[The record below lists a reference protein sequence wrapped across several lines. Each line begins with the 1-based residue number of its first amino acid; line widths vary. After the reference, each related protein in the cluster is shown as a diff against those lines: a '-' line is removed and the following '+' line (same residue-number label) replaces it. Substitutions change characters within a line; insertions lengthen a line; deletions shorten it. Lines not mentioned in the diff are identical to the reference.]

1 MIFVLI
7 LFASLVIV
15 GVLLIAMGTGVYRN
29 VLDSMDRNDR
39 SRTAS
44 TYITQKARQN
54 RDAGAIGAGTLD
66 GFPAITFRQ
75 NIGGTGYTTWL
86 YCDGTHLK
94 ELLARSDNTSL
105 SAAAGTDILEMSRM
119 DVSEDTHSLI
129 ITMTAADGTRRK
141 LRLAEDP

>member
-7 LFASLVIV
+7 LFASLVII

-29 VLDSMDRNDR
+29 VLDTMDRNDEY
-39 SRTAS
+39 RTAS
-44 TYITQKARQN
+44 AYLTQKARQN

-66 GFPAITFRQ
+66 GFPAIALRQ
-75 NIGGTGYTTWL
+75 NMEGTEYTTWL
-86 YCDGTHLK
+86 YCDGSHLK

-105 SAAAGTDILEMSRM
+105 SASAGTDILEMSRM
-119 DVSEDTHSLI
+119 DVAEEDNSLI